1 MATPADIR
9 IAAPA
14 QEHGS
19 PAPGY
24 RLVYAL
30 RRVTVAVPVLVPI
43 GAPAEAAW
51 ADDVAVVAH
60 EAERLLSGGYGDAEI
75 ATVEDDGCPVWADQD
90 DPTE

>member
-1 MATPADIR
+1 MTTPAAIR
-9 IAAPA
+9 IATPA

-19 PAPGY
+19 PVPGY
-24 RLVYAL
+24 RLAYAL
-30 RRVTVAVPVLVPI
+30 RRVTVAVPVLIPDGVPT
-43 GAPAEAAW
+43 EAAW
-51 ADDVAVVAH
+51 ADDCAVVAH